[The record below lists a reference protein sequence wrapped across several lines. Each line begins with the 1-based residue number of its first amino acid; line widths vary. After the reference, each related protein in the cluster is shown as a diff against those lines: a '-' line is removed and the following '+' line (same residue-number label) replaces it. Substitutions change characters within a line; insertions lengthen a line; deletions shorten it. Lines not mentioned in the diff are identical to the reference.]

1 MLFLAFYGKKT
12 FFKIFQNW
20 SKLFLSTNFMTH
32 YMFKLLKTQKYAW
45 KMVVYVISELWK
57 TPPLSHPASH
67 IWDAPYWTKNT
78 TLISKYFKIIVWYV
92 LWDCRKSNLQTLVDL
107 TRTPFWLLFRLEFLP
122 LNFIS
127 AYAPLSMVFKILKV
141 IISYQIITCFYY
153 HFRCYELEYV

>member
-20 SKLFLSTNFMTH
+20 SKLFFPTNFIKH

-67 IWDAPYWTKNT
+67 IWDACSQCHSSNMTQDIKNLRNHFLDYITNFKFCSYTYTKLCLNSLLQAYVIDDL
-78 TLISKYFKIIVWYV
+78 LISG
-92 LWDCRKSNLQTLVDL
+92 
-107 TRTPFWLLFRLEFLP
+107 FWQ
-122 LNFIS
+122 NFIQNGFS
-127 AYAPLSMVFKILKV
+127 
-141 IISYQIITCFYY
+141 
-153 HFRCYELEYV
+153 